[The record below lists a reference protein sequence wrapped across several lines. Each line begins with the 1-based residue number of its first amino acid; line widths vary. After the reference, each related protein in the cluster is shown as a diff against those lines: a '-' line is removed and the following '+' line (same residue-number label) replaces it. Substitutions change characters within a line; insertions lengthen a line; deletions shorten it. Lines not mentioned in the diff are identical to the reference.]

1 MTPDQKQ
8 ETEFPSK
15 QDKTGES
22 IIYGVQY
29 YTKPYPSN
37 EAIMVNCYHMTE
49 KSNINR
55 VLRISVNSDEFA
67 YFIINDAFM

>member
-1 MTPDQKQ
+1 
-8 ETEFPSK
+8 
-15 QDKTGES
+15 
-22 IIYGVQY
+22 
-29 YTKPYPSN
+29 
-37 EAIMVNCYHMTE
+37 MVNCYHMTE